1 MVVFK
6 IIMMVNTTGDPMQ
19 INVSSVIEAIQ
30 NEANRQ
36 LQEEISG
43 LLQKLIHLSVDDQT
57 IGIQ

>member
-43 LLQKLIHLSVDDQT
+43 LLQKLVHLSVYDQT